1 MACKGSG
8 VQIPSAPLK
17 KLKFK
22 ELLVPKVL
30 TLPDKWNASDIPDL
44 TGKRFLITG
53 ATSGIG
59 LSAATELARRNAQV
73 VITARSADKARDA
86 IKKIGPGLVDYILL
100 DLTDLESVKRAAA
113 RVDRA
118 FDVVVLNAGV
128 MATPFTKTVDGFELQ
143 MGTNH
148 LGHFAFAGLIKNQ
161 IKDRLVVVSSF
172 AHKLGN
178 FGDNSMDSIR
188 DICLGIG
195 KYQKWKVY
203 GASKLANLL
212 FVSEIERL
220 RIQNNWSFIPIAV
233 HPGYADTNL
242 QAVASQM
249 RGAKIEE
256 QITMKIN
263 KIFAQP
269 SSQGALPTLAA
280 CVYPDLIGA
289 SFIGPNGFMQM
300 RGTPKL
306 TRAKALA
313 YDQTLAKNLWQVS
326 QELTKVNWS

>member
-1 MACKGSG
+1 MA
-8 VQIPSAPLK
+8 
-17 KLKFK
+17 
-22 ELLVPKVL
+22 KVL
-30 TLPDKWNASDIPDL
+30 TIPDNWNASQMPDL

-59 LSAATELARRNAQV
+59 LAAATELARRNANV
-73 VITARSADKARDA
+73 VVTARSVEKARDA
-86 IKKIGPGLVDYILL
+86 IKKIGPGLVDYILM

-128 MATPFTKTVDGFELQ
+128 MATPFTKTVDNFELQ

-172 AHKLGN
+172 AHKMGN
-178 FGDNSMDSIR
+178 FGDNSLDAIR
-188 DICLGIG
+188 NLCLGIG
-195 KYQKWKVY
+195 KYQKWQVY

-220 RIQNNWSFIPIAV
+220 RIEKNWSFIPLAV
-233 HPGYADTNL
+233 HPGYSDTNL

-249 RGAKIEE
+249 RGAAAEE
-256 QITMKIN
+256 KITMMMN
-263 KIFAQP
+263 KILAQP
-269 SSQGALPTLAA
+269 ASQGALPTLAA

-289 SFIGPNGFMQM
+289 SFIGPNGFLQM

-313 YDQTLAKNLWQVS
+313 YDQLLAKNLWQVS
-326 QELTKVNWS
+326 EELTKVSWS

>member
-1 MACKGSG
+1 M
-8 VQIPSAPLK
+8 
-17 KLKFK
+17 
-22 ELLVPKVL
+22 
-30 TLPDKWNASDIPDL
+30 PDKWNASAMPDL

-59 LSAATELARRNAQV
+59 LSAATELARRNAHV
-73 VITARSADKARDA
+73 VITARNADKARDA

-188 DICLGIG
+188 NICLGIG
-195 KYQKWKVY
+195 KYQKWQVY

-263 KIFAQP
+263 KVFAQP
-269 SSQGALPTLAA
+269 SSQGALPTLAG

-289 SFIGPNGFMQM
+289 SFIGPNGFLEM

-326 QELTKVNWS
+326 QELTKVSWA

>member
-1 MACKGSG
+1 M
-8 VQIPSAPLK
+8 V
-17 KLKFK
+17 
-22 ELLVPKVL
+22 KVL
-30 TLPDKWNASDIPDL
+30 TIPDNWGAKDMPDL

-59 LSAATELARRNAQV
+59 LAAATELARRNAHV
-73 VITARSADKARDA
+73 YITARSVEKARDA
-86 IKKIGPGLVDYILL
+86 IKKIGPGLVDYLL
-100 DLTDLESVKRAAA
+100 MDLTDLDSVRKAAA
-113 RVDRA
+113 RVDKQ

-128 MATPFTKTVDGFELQ
+128 MATPYTKTVDGFELQ

-172 AHKLGN
+172 AHKMGS
-178 FGDNSMDSIR
+178 FGDNNLETIR
-188 DICLGIG
+188 NICLGIG
-195 KYQKWKVY
+195 KYQKWQVY

-212 FVSEIERL
+212 FVAEVERL

-233 HPGYADTNL
+233 HPGYSDTNL

-249 RGAKIEE
+249 RGAAMEE
-256 QITMKIN
+256 KITMAIN
-263 KIFAQP
+263 KVLAQP
-269 SSQGALPTLAA
+269 ASQGALPTLAA
-280 CVYPDLIGA
+280 CVFPDLIGA
-289 SFIGPNGFMQM
+289 SFIGPNGFLEM

-313 YDQTLAKNLWQVS
+313 YDKSLAKNLWQVS
-326 QELTKVNWS
+326 EELTKVSW

>member
-1 MACKGSG
+1 MA
-8 VQIPSAPLK
+8 
-17 KLKFK
+17 
-22 ELLVPKVL
+22 KVL
-30 TLPDKWNASDIPDL
+30 TIPDNWNASQMPDL

-59 LSAATELARRNAQV
+59 LAAATELARRNANV
-73 VITARSADKARDA
+73 VITARSVEKARDA
-86 IKKIGPGLVDYILL
+86 IKKIGPGLVDYILM

-128 MATPFTKTVDGFELQ
+128 MATPFTKTVDNFELQ

-172 AHKLGN
+172 AHKMGS
-178 FGDNSMDSIR
+178 FGDNSQEAIR
-188 DICLGIG
+188 NLCLGIG
-195 KYQKWKVY
+195 KYQKWQVY

-220 RIQNNWSFIPIAV
+220 RIEKNWSFIPLAV
-233 HPGYADTNL
+233 HPGYSDTNL

-249 RGAKIEE
+249 RGAATEE
-256 QITMKIN
+256 KITMMIN
-263 KIFAQP
+263 KILAQP
-269 SSQGALPTLAA
+269 ASQGALPTLAA
-280 CVYPDLIGA
+280 SVYPDLIGA
-289 SFIGPNGFMQM
+289 SFIGPNGFMEM

-313 YDQTLAKNLWQVS
+313 YDQLLAKNLWQVS
-326 QELTKVNWS
+326 EELTKVSWS

>member
-1 MACKGSG
+1 MPRVS
-8 VQIPSAPLK
+8 V
-17 KLKFK
+17 
-22 ELLVPKVL
+22 
-30 TLPDKWNASDIPDL
+30 LPDKWSASDIPDL
-44 TGKRFLITG
+44 TGKRYLITG

-59 LSAATELARRNAQV
+59 LAAATELARRNAHV
-73 VITARSADKARDA
+73 VITARSAEKAREA
-86 IKKIGPGLVDYILL
+86 LKKIGPGLVDYILL

-113 RVDRA
+113 RVDRP

-172 AHKLGN
+172 AHKMGN
-178 FGDNSMDSIR
+178 FGDNTLDSIR
-188 DICLGIG
+188 NICLGIG
-195 KYQKWKVY
+195 KYQKWQVY

-212 FVSEIERL
+212 FVSELERL
-220 RIQNNWSFIPIAV
+220 RIQNNWSFIPLAV
-233 HPGYADTNL
+233 HPGYSDTNL

-249 RGAKIEE
+249 RGAAAEE
-256 QITMKIN
+256 KITMMIN
-263 KIFAQP
+263 KVLAQP
-269 SSQGALPTLAA
+269 ASQGALPTLAA

-289 SFIGPNGFMQM
+289 SFIGPNGFLEM
-300 RGTPKL
+300 RGYPKL

-313 YDQTLAKNLWQVS
+313 YDQVLAKNLWQVS
-326 QELTKVNWS
+326 EELTKVSWS

>member
-1 MACKGSG
+1 M
-8 VQIPSAPLK
+8 V
-17 KLKFK
+17 
-22 ELLVPKVL
+22 KVL
-30 TLPDKWNASDIPDL
+30 TIPDRWSAKDIPNL

-59 LSAATELARRNAQV
+59 LAAATELARRNAQV
-73 VITARSADKARDA
+73 VITARSEEKAKAA
-86 IKKIGPGLVDYILL
+86 IKKIGPGLVSSLIM
-100 DLTDLESVKRAAA
+100 DLTDLSTVRKAAA
-113 RVDRA
+113 SIDA
-118 FDVVVLNAGV
+118 PFDIVVLNAGV

-172 AHKLGN
+172 AHKMGS
-178 FGDNSMDSIR
+178 FGDNSQEAIR
-188 DICLGIG
+188 NLCLGIG
-195 KYQKWKVY
+195 KYQKWQVY

-220 RIQNNWSFIPIAV
+220 RIEKNWSFIPLAV
-233 HPGYADTNL
+233 HPGYSDTNL

-249 RGAKIEE
+249 RGAATEE
-256 QITMKIN
+256 KITMMIN
-263 KIFAQP
+263 KLLAQP
-269 SSQGALPTLAA
+269 ASQGALPTLAA

-289 SFIGPNGFMQM
+289 SFIGPNGFLEM

-313 YDQTLAKNLWQVS
+313 YDQVLAKNLWQVS
-326 QELTKVNWS
+326 EELTKVSWS

>member
-1 MACKGSG
+1 VA
-8 VQIPSAPLK
+8 
-17 KLKFK
+17 
-22 ELLVPKVL
+22 KVL
-30 TLPDKWNASDIPDL
+30 TIPDNWNASQMPDL

-59 LSAATELARRNAQV
+59 LAAATELARRNANV
-73 VITARSADKARDA
+73 VITARSVEKARDA
-86 IKKIGPGLVDYILL
+86 IKNIGPGLVDYILM

-128 MATPFTKTVDGFELQ
+128 MATPFTKTVDNFELQ

-172 AHKLGN
+172 AHKMGS
-178 FGDNSMDSIR
+178 FGDNSQDAIR
-188 DICLGIG
+188 NLCLGIG
-195 KYQKWKVY
+195 KYQKWQVY

-220 RIQNNWSFIPIAV
+220 RIEKNWSFIPLAV
-233 HPGYADTNL
+233 HPGYSDTNL

-249 RGAKIEE
+249 RGAATEE
-256 QITMKIN
+256 KITMMIN
-263 KIFAQP
+263 KILAQP
-269 SSQGALPTLAA
+269 ASQGALPTLAA

-289 SFIGPNGFMQM
+289 SFIGPNGFMET

-313 YDQTLAKNLWQVS
+313 YDQLLAKNLWQVS
-326 QELTKVNWS
+326 EELTKVSWS

>member
-1 MACKGSG
+1 M
-8 VQIPSAPLK
+8 
-17 KLKFK
+17 
-22 ELLVPKVL
+22 PKVL
-30 TLPDKWNASDIPDL
+30 TLPDKWNASDMPDL

-59 LSAATELARRNAQV
+59 LSAATELARRNAHV
-73 VITARSADKARDA
+73 VITARNADKARDA

-161 IKDRLVVVSSF
+161 IKSRLVVVSSL
-172 AHKLGN
+172 AYKLGK
-178 FGDNSMDSIR
+178 FGDNSLDAIR
-188 DICLGIG
+188 NICLGIG
-195 KYQKWKVY
+195 KYQKWQVY

-249 RGAKIEE
+249 RGAKVEE

-289 SFIGPNGFMQM
+289 SFIGPNGFLEM

-326 QELTKVNWS
+326 QELTKVSWS

>member
-1 MACKGSG
+1 M
-8 VQIPSAPLK
+8 V
-17 KLKFK
+17 
-22 ELLVPKVL
+22 KVL
-30 TLPDKWNASDIPDL
+30 TIPDNWGAKDMPDL

-59 LSAATELARRNAQV
+59 LAAATELARRNAHV
-73 VITARSADKARDA
+73 YITARSVEKARDA
-86 IKKIGPGLVDYILL
+86 IKKIGPGLVDYLL
-100 DLTDLESVKRAAA
+100 MDLTDLDSVRKAAA
-113 RVDRA
+113 RVDKQ

-128 MATPFTKTVDGFELQ
+128 MATPFTKTTDGFELQ

-172 AHKLGN
+172 AHKMGS
-178 FGDNSMDSIR
+178 FGDNNLETIR
-188 DICLGIG
+188 NICLGIG
-195 KYQKWKVY
+195 KYQKWQVY

-212 FVSEIERL
+212 FVAEVERL

-233 HPGYADTNL
+233 HPGYSDTNL

-249 RGAKIEE
+249 RGAAMEE
-256 QITMKIN
+256 KITMAIN
-263 KIFAQP
+263 KVLAQP
-269 SSQGALPTLAA
+269 ASQGALPTLAA
-280 CVYPDLIGA
+280 CVFPDLIGA
-289 SFIGPNGFMQM
+289 SFIGPNGFLEM

-313 YDQTLAKNLWQVS
+313 YDKSLAKNLWQVS
-326 QELTKVNWS
+326 EELTKVSWA

>member
-1 MACKGSG
+1 MA
-8 VQIPSAPLK
+8 
-17 KLKFK
+17 
-22 ELLVPKVL
+22 KVL
-30 TLPDKWNASDIPDL
+30 TIPDNWNASQMPDL

-59 LSAATELARRNAQV
+59 LAAATELARRNANV
-73 VITARSADKARDA
+73 VITARSVEKARDA
-86 IKKIGPGLVDYILL
+86 IKNIGPGLVDYILM

-128 MATPFTKTVDGFELQ
+128 MATPFTKTVDNFELQ

-172 AHKLGN
+172 AHKMGS
-178 FGDNSMDSIR
+178 FGDNSLDAIR
-188 DICLGIG
+188 NLCLGIG
-195 KYQKWKVY
+195 KYQKWHVY

-220 RIQNNWSFIPIAV
+220 RIEKNWSFIPLAV
-233 HPGYADTNL
+233 HPGYSDTNL

-249 RGAKIEE
+249 RGAATEE
-256 QITMKIN
+256 KITMMIN
-263 KIFAQP
+263 KILAQP
-269 SSQGALPTLAA
+269 ASQGALPTLAA

-289 SFIGPNGFMQM
+289 SFIGPNGFMET

-313 YDQTLAKNLWQVS
+313 YDQLLAKNLWQVS
-326 QELTKVNWS
+326 EELTKVSWS

>member
-1 MACKGSG
+1 MA
-8 VQIPSAPLK
+8 
-17 KLKFK
+17 
-22 ELLVPKVL
+22 KVL
-30 TLPDKWNASDIPDL
+30 TIPDNWNASQMPDL

-59 LSAATELARRNAQV
+59 LAAATELARRNANV
-73 VITARSADKARDA
+73 VITARSVEKARDA
-86 IKKIGPGLVDYILL
+86 IKKIGPGLVDYILM

-128 MATPFTKTVDGFELQ
+128 MATPFTKTVDNFELQ

-172 AHKLGN
+172 AHKMGS
-178 FGDNSMDSIR
+178 FGDNSQEAIR
-188 DICLGIG
+188 NLCLGIG
-195 KYQKWKVY
+195 KYQKWQVY

-220 RIQNNWSFIPIAV
+220 RIEKNWSFIPLAV
-233 HPGYADTNL
+233 HPGYSDTNL

-249 RGAKIEE
+249 RGAATEE
-256 QITMKIN
+256 KITMMIN
-263 KIFAQP
+263 KILAQP
-269 SSQGALPTLAA
+269 ASQGALPTLAA

-289 SFIGPNGFMQM
+289 SFIGPNGFMEM

-313 YDQTLAKNLWQVS
+313 YDQLLAKNLWQVS
-326 QELTKVNWS
+326 EELTKVSWS

>member
-1 MACKGSG
+1 M
-8 VQIPSAPLK
+8 
-17 KLKFK
+17 
-22 ELLVPKVL
+22 PKVL
-30 TLPDKWNASDIPDL
+30 TLPDKWNASDMPDL

-59 LSAATELARRNAQV
+59 LSAATELARRNAHV
-73 VITARSADKARDA
+73 VITARNADKARDA

-148 LGHFAFAGLIKNQ
+148 LGHFAFAGLIKTQ
-161 IKDRLVVVSSF
+161 IKSRLVVVSSL
-172 AHKLGN
+172 AHKLGK
-178 FGDNSMDSIR
+178 FGNNSLDAIR
-188 DICLGIG
+188 NICLGIG
-195 KYQKWKVY
+195 KYQKWQVY

-263 KIFAQP
+263 KVFAQP

-300 RGTPKL
+300 RGTPRL

-326 QELTKVNWS
+326 QELTKVSWS

>member
-1 MACKGSG
+1 MA
-8 VQIPSAPLK
+8 
-17 KLKFK
+17 
-22 ELLVPKVL
+22 KVL
-30 TLPDKWNASDIPDL
+30 TIPDNWNASQMPDL

-59 LSAATELARRNAQV
+59 LAAATELARRNANV
-73 VITARSADKARDA
+73 VITARSVEKARDA
-86 IKKIGPGLVDYILL
+86 IKKIGPGLVDYILM

-128 MATPFTKTVDGFELQ
+128 MATPFTKTGDNFELQ

-172 AHKLGN
+172 AHKMGN
-178 FGDNSMDSIR
+178 FGDNSQEAIR
-188 DICLGIG
+188 NLCLGIG
-195 KYQKWKVY
+195 KYQKWQVY

-220 RIQNNWSFIPIAV
+220 RIEKNWSFIPLAV
-233 HPGYADTNL
+233 HPGYSDTNL

-249 RGAKIEE
+249 RGAAAEE
-256 QITMKIN
+256 KITMMMN
-263 KIFAQP
+263 KILAQP
-269 SSQGALPTLAA
+269 ASQGALPTLAA

-289 SFIGPNGFMQM
+289 SFIGPNGFLQM

-313 YDQTLAKNLWQVS
+313 YDQLLAKNLWQVS
-326 QELTKVNWS
+326 EELTKVSWS

>member
-1 MACKGSG
+1 M
-8 VQIPSAPLK
+8 
-17 KLKFK
+17 
-22 ELLVPKVL
+22 PKVL
-30 TLPDKWNASDIPDL
+30 TLPDKWNASDMPDL

-59 LSAATELARRNAQV
+59 LSAATELARRNAHV
-73 VITARSADKARDA
+73 VITARNADKARDA

-148 LGHFAFAGLIKNQ
+148 LGHFAFAGLIKTQ
-161 IKDRLVVVSSF
+161 IKSRLVVVSSL
-172 AHKLGN
+172 AYKLGK
-178 FGDNSMDSIR
+178 FGNNSLDAIR
-188 DICLGIG
+188 NICLGIG
-195 KYQKWKVY
+195 KYQKWQVY

-249 RGAKIEE
+249 RGAKVEE

-300 RGTPKL
+300 RGTPRL

-326 QELTKVNWS
+326 QELTKVSWS

>member
-1 MACKGSG
+1 M
-8 VQIPSAPLK
+8 
-17 KLKFK
+17 
-22 ELLVPKVL
+22 PKVL
-30 TLPDKWNASDIPDL
+30 TFPDNWSASDIPDL

-59 LSAATELARRNAQV
+59 LAAATELARRNAHV
-73 VITARSADKARDA
+73 VITARSVEKAREA
-86 IKKIGPGLVDYILL
+86 LKKIGPGLVDYLLL

-113 RVDRA
+113 RVDRP

-172 AHKLGN
+172 AHKMGN
-178 FGDNSMDSIR
+178 FGDNTLESIR
-188 DICLGIG
+188 NICLGVG
-195 KYQKWKVY
+195 KYQKWQVY

-212 FVSEIERL
+212 FVSELERL
-220 RIQNNWSFIPIAV
+220 RIQNNWSFIPLAV
-233 HPGYADTNL
+233 HPGYSDTNL

-249 RGAKIEE
+249 RGAAAEE
-256 QITMKIN
+256 KITMMIN
-263 KIFAQP
+263 KVLAQP
-269 SSQGALPTLAA
+269 ASQGALPTLAA

-289 SFIGPNGFMQM
+289 SFIGPNGFLEM

-313 YDQTLAKNLWQVS
+313 YDQVLAKNLWQVS
-326 QELTKVNWS
+326 EELTKVSWS

>member
-1 MACKGSG
+1 VA
-8 VQIPSAPLK
+8 
-17 KLKFK
+17 
-22 ELLVPKVL
+22 KVL
-30 TLPDKWNASDIPDL
+30 TIPDNWNASQMPDL

-59 LSAATELARRNAQV
+59 LAAATELARRNANV
-73 VITARSADKARDA
+73 VITARSVEKARDA
-86 IKKIGPGLVDYILL
+86 IKKIGPGLVDYILM

-128 MATPFTKTVDGFELQ
+128 MATPFTKTVDNFELQ

-172 AHKLGN
+172 AHKMGS
-178 FGDNSMDSIR
+178 FGDNSLDAIR
-188 DICLGIG
+188 NLCLGIG
-195 KYQKWKVY
+195 KYQKWQVY

-220 RIQNNWSFIPIAV
+220 RIEKNWSFIPLAV
-233 HPGYADTNL
+233 HPGYSDTNL

-249 RGAKIEE
+249 RGAATEE
-256 QITMKIN
+256 KITMMIN
-263 KIFAQP
+263 KILAQP
-269 SSQGALPTLAA
+269 ASQGALPTLAA

-289 SFIGPNGFMQM
+289 SFIGPNGFMEM
-300 RGTPKL
+300 HGTPKL
-306 TRAKALA
+306 TRAIALA
-313 YDQTLAKNLWQVS
+313 YDQLLAKNLWQVS
-326 QELTKVNWS
+326 EELPKVSWS

>member
-1 MACKGSG
+1 M
-8 VQIPSAPLK
+8 
-17 KLKFK
+17 
-22 ELLVPKVL
+22 VPRVSV
-30 TLPDKWNASDIPDL
+30 LPDKWSASDIPDL
-44 TGKRFLITG
+44 TGKRYLITG

-59 LSAATELARRNAQV
+59 LAAATELARRNAHV
-73 VITARSADKARDA
+73 VITARSADKARGA
-86 IKKIGPGLVDYILL
+86 LKKIGLGLVDYIPL

-161 IKDRLVVVSSF
+161 IIDRLVVVSSF
-172 AHKLGN
+172 AHKMGN
-178 FGDNSMDSIR
+178 FGDNTLDSIR
-188 DICLGIG
+188 NICLGIG
-195 KYQKWKVY
+195 KYQKWQVY

-212 FVSEIERL
+212 FISEIERL
-220 RIQNNWSFIPIAV
+220 RIQNNWSFIPLAV
-233 HPGYADTNL
+233 HPGYSDTNL

-249 RGAKIEE
+249 RGAATEE
-256 QITMKIN
+256 KITMMIN
-263 KIFAQP
+263 KLLAQP
-269 SSQGALPTLAA
+269 ASQGALPTLAA

-289 SFIGPNGFMQM
+289 SFIGPNGFLEM
-300 RGTPKL
+300 RGYPKL

-313 YDQTLAKNLWQVS
+313 YDQVLAKNLWQIS
-326 QELTKVNWS
+326 EELTKVSWS

>member
-1 MACKGSG
+1 M
-8 VQIPSAPLK
+8 V
-17 KLKFK
+17 
-22 ELLVPKVL
+22 KVL
-30 TLPDKWNASDIPDL
+30 TIPDRWSAKDMPDL

-59 LSAATELARRNAQV
+59 LAAATELARRNAQV
-73 VITARSADKARDA
+73 VITARSEEKAKAA
-86 IKKIGPGLVDYILL
+86 IKKIGPGLVSSLIM
-100 DLTDLESVKRAAA
+100 DLTDLSTVRKAAA
-113 RVDRA
+113 SIDKP

-172 AHKLGN
+172 AHRMGN
-178 FGDNSMDSIR
+178 FGDNNIETIR
-188 DICLGIG
+188 NMCLGIG
-195 KYQKWKVY
+195 KYQKWQVY

-212 FVSEIERL
+212 FVAEVERL

-233 HPGYADTNL
+233 HPGYSDTNL

-249 RGAKIEE
+249 RGAAMEE
-256 QITMKIN
+256 KITMAIN
-263 KIFAQP
+263 KVLAQP
-269 SSQGALPTLAA
+269 ASQGALPTLAA
-280 CVYPDLIGA
+280 CVFPDLIGA
-289 SFIGPNGFMQM
+289 SFIGPNGLMEM

-306 TRAKALA
+306 TRARALA
-313 YDQTLAKNLWQVS
+313 YDQSLAKNLWQVS
-326 QELTKVNWS
+326 EELTKVSW

>member
-1 MACKGSG
+1 M
-8 VQIPSAPLK
+8 
-17 KLKFK
+17 
-22 ELLVPKVL
+22 PKVL

-59 LSAATELARRNAQV
+59 LSAATELARRNAHV

-188 DICLGIG
+188 NICLGIG
-195 KYQKWKVY
+195 KYQKWQVY

-263 KIFAQP
+263 KVFAQP
-269 SSQGALPTLAA
+269 SSQGALPTLAG

-289 SFIGPNGFMQM
+289 SFIGPNGFLEM

-326 QELTKVNWS
+326 QELTKVSWA

>member
-1 MACKGSG
+1 MA
-8 VQIPSAPLK
+8 
-17 KLKFK
+17 
-22 ELLVPKVL
+22 KVL
-30 TLPDKWNASDIPDL
+30 TIPDNWNASQMPDL

-59 LSAATELARRNAQV
+59 LAAATELARRNANV
-73 VITARSADKARDA
+73 VITARSVEKARDA
-86 IKKIGPGLVDYILL
+86 IKKIGPGLVDYILM

-128 MATPFTKTVDGFELQ
+128 MATPFTKTVDNFELQ

-172 AHKLGN
+172 AHKMGN
-178 FGDNSMDSIR
+178 FGDNSQEAIR
-188 DICLGIG
+188 NLCLGIG
-195 KYQKWKVY
+195 KYQKWQVY

-220 RIQNNWSFIPIAV
+220 RIEKNWSFIPLAV
-233 HPGYADTNL
+233 HPGYSDTNL

-249 RGAKIEE
+249 RGAAAEE
-256 QITMKIN
+256 KITMMIN
-263 KIFAQP
+263 KILAQP
-269 SSQGALPTLAA
+269 ASQGALPTLAA

-289 SFIGPNGFMQM
+289 SFIGPNGFMEM

-313 YDQTLAKNLWQVS
+313 YDQLLAKNLWQVS
-326 QELTKVNWS
+326 EELTKVSWS

>member
-1 MACKGSG
+1 MA
-8 VQIPSAPLK
+8 
-17 KLKFK
+17 
-22 ELLVPKVL
+22 KVL
-30 TLPDKWNASDIPDL
+30 TIPDNWNASQMPDL

-59 LSAATELARRNAQV
+59 LAAATELARRNANV
-73 VITARSADKARDA
+73 VITARSAEKARDA
-86 IKKIGPGLVDYILL
+86 IKNIGPGLVDYILM

-128 MATPFTKTVDGFELQ
+128 MATPFTKTVDNFELQ

-172 AHKLGN
+172 AHKMGS
-178 FGDNSMDSIR
+178 FGDNSQDAIR
-188 DICLGIG
+188 NLCLGIG
-195 KYQKWKVY
+195 KYQKWQVY

-220 RIQNNWSFIPIAV
+220 RIEKNWSFIPLAV
-233 HPGYADTNL
+233 HPGYSDTNL

-249 RGAKIEE
+249 RGAAAEE
-256 QITMKIN
+256 KITMMIN
-263 KIFAQP
+263 KILAQP
-269 SSQGALPTLAA
+269 ASQGALPTLAA

-289 SFIGPNGFMQM
+289 SFIGPNGFMEM

-313 YDQTLAKNLWQVS
+313 YDQLLAKNLWQVS
-326 QELTKVNWS
+326 EELTKVSWS

>member
-1 MACKGSG
+1 MA
-8 VQIPSAPLK
+8 
-17 KLKFK
+17 
-22 ELLVPKVL
+22 KVL
-30 TLPDKWNASDIPDL
+30 TIPDNWNASQMPDL

-59 LSAATELARRNAQV
+59 LAAATELARRNANV
-73 VITARSADKARDA
+73 VITARSVEKARDA
-86 IKKIGPGLVDYILL
+86 IKNIGPGLVDYILM

-128 MATPFTKTVDGFELQ
+128 MATPFTKTVDNFELQ

-172 AHKLGN
+172 AHKMGS
-178 FGDNSMDSIR
+178 FGDNSQEAIR
-188 DICLGIG
+188 NLCLGIG
-195 KYQKWKVY
+195 KYQKWQVY

-220 RIQNNWSFIPIAV
+220 RIEKNWSFIPLAV
-233 HPGYADTNL
+233 HPGYSDTNL

-249 RGAKIEE
+249 RGAATEE
-256 QITMKIN
+256 KITMMIN
-263 KIFAQP
+263 KILAQP
-269 SSQGALPTLAA
+269 ASQGALPTLAA
-280 CVYPDLIGA
+280 SVYPDLIGA
-289 SFIGPNGFMQM
+289 SFIGPNGFMEM

-313 YDQTLAKNLWQVS
+313 YDQLLAKNLWQVS
-326 QELTKVNWS
+326 EELTKVSWS

>member
-1 MACKGSG
+1 M
-8 VQIPSAPLK
+8 
-17 KLKFK
+17 
-22 ELLVPKVL
+22 PKVL
-30 TLPDKWNASDIPDL
+30 TFQDNWSASDIPDL
-44 TGKRFLITG
+44 TGKRYLITG

-59 LSAATELARRNAQV
+59 LAAATELARRNAHV
-73 VITARSADKARDA
+73 VITARSAEKAREA
-86 IKKIGPGLVDYILL
+86 LKKIGPGLVDYILL

-113 RVDRA
+113 RVDRP

-148 LGHFAFAGLIKNQ
+148 LGHFALAGLIKNQ

-172 AHKLGN
+172 AHKMGN
-178 FGDNSMDSIR
+178 FGDNTLESIR
-188 DICLGIG
+188 NICLGVG
-195 KYQKWKVY
+195 KYQKWQVY

-212 FVSEIERL
+212 FVSELERL
-220 RIQNNWSFIPIAV
+220 RIQNNWSFIPLAV
-233 HPGYADTNL
+233 HPGYSDTNL

-249 RGAKIEE
+249 RGAAAEE
-256 QITMKIN
+256 KITMMIN
-263 KIFAQP
+263 KVLAQP
-269 SSQGALPTLAA
+269 ASQGALPTLAA

-289 SFIGPNGFMQM
+289 SFIGPNGFLEM

-313 YDQTLAKNLWQVS
+313 YDQVLAKNLWQVS
-326 QELTKVNWS
+326 EELTKVSWS

>member
-1 MACKGSG
+1 M
-8 VQIPSAPLK
+8 
-17 KLKFK
+17 
-22 ELLVPKVL
+22 VPKVL
-30 TLPDKWNASDIPDL
+30 TFPDNWSASDIPDL

-59 LSAATELARRNAQV
+59 LAAATELARRNAHV
-73 VITARSADKARDA
+73 VITARSVEKAREA
-86 IKKIGPGLVDYILL
+86 LKKIGPGLVDYILL
-100 DLTDLESVKRAAA
+100 DLTDLESVKWAAA
-113 RVDRA
+113 RVDRP

-172 AHKLGN
+172 AHKMGN
-178 FGDNSMDSIR
+178 FGDNTLESIR
-188 DICLGIG
+188 NICLGVG
-195 KYQKWKVY
+195 KYQKWQVY

-212 FVSEIERL
+212 FVSEVERL
-220 RIQNNWSFIPIAV
+220 RIQNNWSFTPLAV
-233 HPGYADTNL
+233 HPGYSDTNL

-249 RGAKIEE
+249 RGAAAEE
-256 QITMKIN
+256 KITMMIN
-263 KIFAQP
+263 KVLAQP
-269 SSQGALPTLAA
+269 ASQGALPTLAA

-289 SFIGPNGFMQM
+289 SFIGPNGFLEM

-313 YDQTLAKNLWQVS
+313 YDQVLAKNLWQVS
-326 QELTKVNWS
+326 EELTKVSWS

>member
-1 MACKGSG
+1 VA
-8 VQIPSAPLK
+8 
-17 KLKFK
+17 
-22 ELLVPKVL
+22 KVL
-30 TLPDKWNASDIPDL
+30 TIPDNWNASQMPDL

-59 LSAATELARRNAQV
+59 LAAATELARRNANV
-73 VITARSADKARDA
+73 VITARSVEKARDA
-86 IKKIGPGLVDYILL
+86 IKKIGPGLVDYILM

-128 MATPFTKTVDGFELQ
+128 MATPFTKTVDNFELQ

-172 AHKLGN
+172 AHKMGS
-178 FGDNSMDSIR
+178 FGDNSQETIR
-188 DICLGIG
+188 NLCLGIG
-195 KYQKWKVY
+195 KYQKWQVY

-220 RIQNNWSFIPIAV
+220 RIEKNWSFIPLAV
-233 HPGYADTNL
+233 HPGYSDTNL

-249 RGAKIEE
+249 RGAATEE
-256 QITMKIN
+256 KITMMIN
-263 KIFAQP
+263 KILAQP
-269 SSQGALPTLAA
+269 ASQGALPTLAA
-280 CVYPDLIGA
+280 SVYPDLIGA
-289 SFIGPNGFMQM
+289 SFIGPNGFMEM

-313 YDQTLAKNLWQVS
+313 YDQLLAKNLWQVS
-326 QELTKVNWS
+326 EELTKVSWS